1 MKNPFKAY
9 WRYEQRKQI
18 QRQRE
23 RVKHSF
29 HYKILQEKQA
39 IAIKCE
45 DICIEYVPISIT
57 VHDLLAAINKYRD
70 QAIQYIQDTY
80 GEDE

>member
-9 WRYEQRKQI
+9 WRYEQRQQI
-18 QRQRE
+18 QHHRE
-23 RVKHSF
+23 HVKHSF
-29 HYKILQEKQA
+29 RYEILQDKQV
-39 IAIKCE
+39 IAIMCGE
-45 DICIEYVPISIT
+45 ICIEYVPITIT
-57 VHDLLAAINKYRD
+57 VPDLLAAINKYRD